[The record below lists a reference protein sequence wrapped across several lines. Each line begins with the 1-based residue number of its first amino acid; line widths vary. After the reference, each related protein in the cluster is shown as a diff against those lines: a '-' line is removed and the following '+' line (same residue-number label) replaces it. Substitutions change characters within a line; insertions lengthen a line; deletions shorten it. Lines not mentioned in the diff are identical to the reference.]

1 MQIKGRMRRLLTA
14 MLILGLLVTIAAAGH
29 PDAVGRRGMVVSG
42 NPIASRF
49 GLNILRR
56 GGNAIDAA
64 VAVGFALAVTTPRA
78 GNLGGGGFMVIR
90 FSDGTATTIDFREKA
105 PAAASRDMYLDDQ
118 GKVIAGLST
127 RGALAS
133 GVPGTV
139 RGFGLAHEKYGSLPW
154 DMLLTEST
162 DLAETGFAVTYQLH
176 RDLVQGERFLTQ
188 FEATRELFY
197 PRGRPPN
204 LNALFRQPDLA
215 ATLRRIA
222 LQGPDE
228 FYTGA
233 TARLLA
239 SHMGRREGLI
249 TLRDLADYQA
259 VERPPVVFD
268 YRDTRVIT
276 MGPPSSG
283 GVVLAQ
289 ILNQFELVD
298 PTEVEYHSAEHIHA
312 LVEAERR
319 AYADRAYFLGDPDF
333 VDMPITEL
341 ISDAYA
347 VQRWQDVSLRWAT
360 PSEDIEHGSAAM
372 IRESRETTHYSV
384 VDRWGNAVSV
394 TTTLNG
400 LYGSGEVVPGAG
412 FLLNNEMDDFALK
425 PGHPNRYGLTGSEV
439 NAIASGKRMVS
450 SMTPTI
456 VTRNDTLL
464 LVLGSPGGSMIITT
478 VAQIIVNVVDYRFG
492 IKEAVEAPR
501 FHHQWMP
508 NVIVAEPL
516 AISPETRQRLVR
528 MGHKVRI
535 HSDPN
540 HNNTI
545 GSAHCIYVDAETG
558 WYFGAADSRR
568 ESGASGY

>member
-1 MQIKGRMRRLLTA
+1 MQIKLRMPRPPTA
-14 MLILGLLVTIAAAGH
+14 LLILALLVTVVAAGH

-56 GGNAIDAA
+56 GGNAVDAA
-64 VAVGFALAVTTPRA
+64 VAVGFALAVTTPRS

-105 PAAASRDMYLDDQ
+105 PAAASRDMYLDEQ
-118 GKVIAGLST
+118 GEVIAGLST
-127 RGALAS
+127 RGTLAS

-139 RGFGLAHEKYGSLPW
+139 RGFGLAHGKYGSLPW
-154 DMLLTEST
+154 DMLLTEAA

-176 RDLVQGERFLTQ
+176 RDLVLRERFLTR

-204 LNALFRQPDLA
+204 LNALFLQPDLA

-228 FYTGA
+228 FYTGE

-239 SHMGRREGLI
+239 GHMERRGGLL
-249 TLRDLADYQA
+249 TLRDLAAYQA
-259 VERPPVVFD
+259 VERPPIVFE
-268 YRDTRVIT
+268 YRDTQVIT

-283 GVVLAQ
+283 GVILAQ
-289 ILNQFELVD
+289 ILNQFELLD
-298 PTEVEYHSAEHIHA
+298 PAQIEYHSAEHIHA

-319 AYADRAYFLGDPDF
+319 SYADRAYFLGDPDF
-333 VDMPITEL
+333 VDMPLSEL

-347 VQRWQDVSLRWAT
+347 AQRWQDVSPRWAT
-360 PSEDIEHGSAAM
+360 PSKDIEHGSVAM

-384 VDRWGNAVSV
+384 VDRWGNGVSV
-394 TTTLNG
+394 TTSLNG
-400 LYGSGEVVPGAG
+400 LYGSGEVVAEAG
-412 FLLNNEMDDFALK
+412 FLLNNEMDDFAIKLDR
-425 PGHPNRYGLTGSEV
+425 PDMYGLTGSSA
-439 NAIASGKRMVS
+439 NAIEPGKRMLS

-464 LVLGSPGGSMIITT
+464 LVLGSPGGSTIITT
-478 VAQIIVNVVDYRFG
+478 VAQIIVNVVDYGLG
-492 IKEAVEAPR
+492 IKDAVEAPR

-508 NVIVAEPL
+508 DVILAEPR

-528 MGHKVRI
+528 MGHKVRSDI
-535 HSDPN
+535 DNMGAAHSIYIDPL
-540 HNNTI
+540 
-545 GSAHCIYVDAETG
+545 TG

-568 ESGASGY
+568 ESGAAAY